1 MKYQVGFS
9 LVLQGEMS
17 VEADT
22 PEDAKEMVKD
32 ELMFISID
40 DADADTTELW
50 IDDPYEWDEA
60 AQKRNS
66 EEVKEILKKFPLKD
80 SFND

>member
-22 PEDAKEMVKD
+22 IEEAKEIARD

-40 DADADTTELW
+40 DATADTSSLDLEE
-50 IDDPYEWDEA
+50 PYEWDEA
-60 AQKRNS
+60 AQERNK
-66 EEVKEILKKFPLKD
+66 EYVKSIFDKAESTNK
-80 SFND
+80 